1 MMIAIV
7 DDTCDDRRRL
17 HRQLENA
24 LRSRNVQA
32 DILEFDSGEAFL
44 TAASRQRFGVAF
56 MDIYMSGASGIEVA
70 HELRKRDRN
79 CLIVFTTVSKD
90 HALDGFKVRAMQ
102 YLVKPFDEHDID
114 CLTDELLERL
124 PHPDKYIDVRTGGDI
139 IHLLY
144 KNIIYAEHFSHM
156 IHIHLTAQK
165 IIATRQ
171 SFREFTAPL
180 KGEPRFFI
188 CNRGVIVNL
197 EHACDFEDKCF
208 VMSDGS
214 RVFVSRELAKRARH
228 AFMEFLLQ
236 RGY

>member
-1 MMIAIV
+1 MEAFLPVLSAKGGVLKMMIAIV

-102 YLVKPFDEHDID
+102 YLVKPFDEHV
-114 CLTDELLERL
+114 
-124 PHPDKYIDVRTGGDI
+124 H
-139 IHLLY
+139 
-144 KNIIYAEHFSHM
+144 
-156 IHIHLTAQK
+156 
-165 IIATRQ
+165 
-171 SFREFTAPL
+171 
-180 KGEPRFFI
+180 
-188 CNRGVIVNL
+188 
-197 EHACDFEDKCF
+197 
-208 VMSDGS
+208 
-214 RVFVSRELAKRARH
+214 
-228 AFMEFLLQ
+228 
-236 RGY
+236 